1 MISIVIAYFN
11 RKKLFQSTLES
22 LKQSKCKEDF
32 EVIVVDDGS
41 DESERLEELIASYPF
56 LKIIRLKQKNKW
68 YNNSCIPYNE
78 GFKVAKGDKIIIQNP
93 ECYHFD
99 DILSFVSNNLDSTQ
113 YLSFGCFALDK
124 HITDSCKTTYN
135 REEVYLQIND
145 ESKHSTKN
153 GMACW
158 YNHSIKRSEAY
169 HFCTAITADNLKKLG
184 GFDEMYSLG
193 IGFDDNEFV
202 RRVKKLLPIKFV
214 DKAIV
219 LHQNHYNPES
229 KSFQNRKFGKFLYDI
244 NYIIYKHDYSVNFN
258 KNQKTRTLN
267 LNQKKYFLYPRIIF
281 KLITIKEF
289 YQLLYKKLRKKQKKQ
304 NAI

>member
-1 MISIVIAYFN
+1 MISIVTAYFN

-22 LKQSKCKEDF
+22 LKQSRCKEDF
-32 EVIVVDDGS
+32 EVIAVDDGS
-41 DESERLEELIASYPF
+41 DESERLEDLVSNYPF
-56 LKIIRLKQKNKW
+56 LKIIRLEQKNKW

-99 DILSFVSNNLDSTQ
+99 DILSFVSNNLDSAQ

-145 ESKHSTKN
+145 ESKHSPKN

-158 YNHSIKRSEAY
+158 YNHSIKRPEAY

-184 GFDEMYSLG
+184 GFDEIYSLG
-193 IGFDDNEFV
+193 IGFDDNEFI
-202 RRVKKLLPIKFV
+202 RRVKKFLPIKFV
-214 DKAIV
+214 DKVIV

-229 KSFQNRKFGKFLYDI
+229 KSFQNRKLG
-244 NYIIYKHDYSVNFN
+244 NFCM
-258 KNQKTRTLN
+258 
-267 LNQKKYFLYPRIIF
+267 I
-281 KLITIKEF
+281 
-289 YQLLYKKLRKKQKKQ
+289 
-304 NAI
+304 

>member
-1 MISIVIAYFN
+1 MISIVTAYFN

-22 LKQSKCKEDF
+22 LKQSRCKEDF
-32 EVIVVDDGS
+32 EVIAVDDGS
-41 DESERLEELIASYPF
+41 DESERLEDLVSNYPF
-56 LKIIRLKQKNKW
+56 LKIIRLEQKNKW

-99 DILSFVSNNLDSTQ
+99 DILSFVSNNLDSAQ

-135 REEVYLQIND
+135 QEEVYLQIND
-145 ESKHSTKN
+145 ETKHSTKN

-158 YNHSIKRSEAY
+158 YNHFIKRPEAY

-184 GFDEMYSLG
+184 GFDEIYSLG
-193 IGFDDNEFV
+193 IGFDDNEFI
-202 RRVKKLLPIKFV
+202 RRVKKFLPIKFV
-214 DKAIV
+214 DKVIV

-244 NYIIYKHDYSVNFN
+244 NYVIYKHDHSVNFN

-267 LNQKKYFLYPRIIF
+267 LSQKKYFLYPRIIF
-281 KLITIKEF
+281 KLMTTKEF
-289 YQLLYKKLRKKQKKQ
+289 YQLLYKKLQKNKKN

>member
-41 DESERLEELIASYPF
+41 DESERLEELASSYPF
-56 LKIIRLKQKNKW
+56 LKIIRIEKKNKW

-93 ECYHFD
+93 ECSHFY
-99 DILSFVSNNLDSTQ
+99 DILSFVSSNLDSTQ

-145 ESKHSTKN
+145 ESKHSPKN

-158 YNHSIKRSEAY
+158 YNHSIKRPEAY
-169 HFCTAITADNLKKLG
+169 HFCTAITAGNLKKLG
-184 GFDEMYSLG
+184 GFDEIYSLG

-214 DKAIV
+214 DNTIV
-219 LHQNHYNPES
+219 LHQNHYKPES
-229 KSFQNRKFGKFLYDI
+229 KSFQNRKFGNFLYEI
-244 NYIIYKHDYSVNFN
+244 NFIIYKKDCSVSYCKN
-258 KNQKTRTLN
+258 KITKKLSI
-267 LNQKKYFLYPRIIF
+267 NQKKYYLYPRII
-281 KLITIKEF
+281 LRLLTTKEF
-289 YQLLYKKLRKKQKKQ
+289 YQVFFEKILKKIKL
-304 NAI
+304 